1 MSETNCNISDAFET
15 GNKVFE
21 RASETFHGRSLDVP
35 EVNCE
40 SWSMSET
47 NFNPSGL
54 LGVCQK
60 PTSSLR
66 VCFKQVLTPRTVGML
81 AVA

>member
-66 VCFKQVLTPRTVGML
+66 VCLEYNFKPSGVL
-81 AVA
+81 